1 MTPDLRLVY
10 GCPKWC
16 TEDHTIQAGE
26 DREHHNGTVRELR
39 LPDGRVALEASLT
52 LEPGT
57 PLPQL
62 VVSGSVTS
70 FIDDVQLLG
79 LADAKAFEA
88 EVQRF
93 ASHVSRMTATLRAA
107 EAQQPRPK
115 KPKKHGMPPSLQH
128 ASRETRL
135 YLAERDGRHCFYC
148 RTPFDSMRDAT
159 TDHYVPKSVW
169 PCNMPANLVL
179 ACEPCNRAKDD
190 RLTWSMAA
198 LLLAWQ
204 REQPVTVPDRHTAT
218 VTPCRTG
225 TGPVTAGRE
234 APAAGEQ
241 PSRAPAVSAC
251 S

>member
-1 MTPDLRLVY
+1 MNTRELKLVN

-16 TEDHTIQAGE
+16 TEDHTVQAGE

-39 LPDGRVALEASLT
+39 LPGGRLALEASLT

-57 PLPQL
+57 AVPQL
-62 VVSGSVTS
+62 VVSGSVGS
-70 FIDDVQLLG
+70 FMDDVQLLG

-93 ASHVSRMTATLRAA
+93 ASHVSRMTATLRVA

-115 KPKKHGMPPSLQH
+115 KPNPGQLQR
-128 ASRETRL
+128 AAWRETRL
-135 YLAERDGRHCFYC
+135 YLAERDGRRCFYC
-148 RTPFDSMRDAT
+148 RTEFDRLRDVSI
-159 TDHYVPKSVW
+159 DHYIPKSVW
-169 PCNMPANLVL
+169 ACNLPANLVL
-179 ACEPCNRAKDD
+179 SCEPCNRGKGD

-198 LLLAWQ
+198 VLLAWQ
-204 REQPVTVPDRHTAT
+204 HEQQATVPDRHTVT

-225 TGPVTAGRE
+225 TGTAGRE

-241 PSRAPAVSAC
+241 PSWEPAVAAC